1 MISVLQCR
9 DADECSRNEGSLDAL
24 IRPLRVP
31 SVSEPSTDREPITV
45 GNSAPNEPRQSQL
58 PQRSVGSPR
67 VSAEQSGLRRSARV
81 AGAHLTRDPSTSA
94 PLRRSARL
102 NPIQHR

>member
-9 DADECSRNEGSLDAL
+9 DADKCSRNEGSLDAL

-31 SVSEPSTDREPITV
+31 SVSEPSTDREP
-45 GNSAPNEPRQSQL
+45 APNERRQTQL
-58 PQRSVGSPR
+58 PQRSTGSPR
-67 VSAEQSGLRRSARV
+67 VSVEQSGLRRSARV
-81 AGAHLTRDPSTSA
+81 TGAHLPRDPSTSA

-102 NPIQHR
+102 NSTQRT